1 MRFMEHWRSVLPA
14 NRFLEIDY
22 ETLVDSSDE
31 TIRKLIDCLELPW
44 EDGCLNHQSGG
55 NTIMTPSRW
64 QARQPIY
71 RSSVQRWKDFEPWL
85 GAFSRLK
92 EVSHPPL

>member
-1 MRFMEHWRSVLPA
+1 LPLGVNHLFRSGPAFGYKAENIVEGYLNYMRFMEHWRSVLPA

-44 EDGCLNHQSGG
+44 EDGCLNHQKRGK
-55 NTIMTPSRW
+55 TPS
-64 QARQPIY
+64 
-71 RSSVQRWKDFEPWL
+71 
-85 GAFSRLK
+85 
-92 EVSHPPL
+92 